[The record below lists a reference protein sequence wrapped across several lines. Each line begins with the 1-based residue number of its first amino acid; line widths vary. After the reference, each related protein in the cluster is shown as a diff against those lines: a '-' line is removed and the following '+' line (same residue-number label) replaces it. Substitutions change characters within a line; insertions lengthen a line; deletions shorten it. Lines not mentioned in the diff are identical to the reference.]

1 MAVPRTPPLQ
11 TPARLLGRPKAMDPS
26 KAVLAAPRI
35 RPVSTRDYGKGGT
48 PLSGSP
54 DMGLRGAS
62 IGYGGFKP
70 YGT

>member
-1 MAVPRTPPLQ
+1 
-11 TPARLLGRPKAMDPS
+11 MDPS

-35 RPVSTRDYGKGGT
+35 RPISTRDYGKGGT
-48 PLSGSP
+48 PLSGAP
-54 DMGLRGAS
+54 DMGVRGAS